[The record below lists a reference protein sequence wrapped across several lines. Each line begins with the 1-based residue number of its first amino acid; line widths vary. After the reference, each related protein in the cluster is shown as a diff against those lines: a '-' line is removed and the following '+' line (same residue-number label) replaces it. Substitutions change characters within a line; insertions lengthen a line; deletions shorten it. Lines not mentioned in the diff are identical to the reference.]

1 MQTSHESL
9 DMVAKPKLL
18 KKRKYKDNKTAFY
31 FLFPFITGKIIFTAL
46 PMLAS
51 LYLSFTSYDMFS
63 SPTWIGLNN
72 YITMFQNAQW
82 RTSLWV
88 TVRYVFMGV
97 PLQLIFALMI
107 ALLLNKG
114 MKGLGF
120 YRAMYYVPS
129 LLGGSVAI
137 SVLWR
142 QLFGGQGLVNQFL
155 SLVGIQGENWIG
167 NPDYALYTLIILV
180 VWQFGSPMVI
190 FLAGLRQIPKEL
202 YEASEIDGASKVS
215 QFFKITLPMMSPI
228 ILFNLIMQI
237 ISAFQAFTPAYIVS
251 NGSGGPLNS
260 TMFYTLLLYRKGFT
274 EFNMGFA
281 SAMAWFLLIA
291 IATATGIVFATSK
304 KWVFY
309 QE

>member
-1 MQTSHESL
+1 
-9 DMVAKPKLL
+9 
-18 KKRKYKDNKTAFY
+18 
-31 FLFPFITGKIIFTAL
+31 
-46 PMLAS
+46 
-51 LYLSFTSYDMFS
+51 
-63 SPTWIGLNN
+63 
-72 YITMFQNAQW
+72 
-82 RTSLWV
+82 
-88 TVRYVFMGV
+88 
-97 PLQLIFALMI
+97 
-107 ALLLNKG
+107 
-114 MKGLGF
+114 
-120 YRAMYYVPS
+120 
-129 LLGGSVAI
+129 
-137 SVLWR
+137 
-142 QLFGGQGLVNQFL
+142 
-155 SLVGIQGENWIG
+155 
-167 NPDYALYTLIILV
+167 
-180 VWQFGSPMVI
+180 MVI

-304 KWVFY
+304 K
-309 QE
+309 

>member
-1 MQTSHESL
+1 
-9 DMVAKPKLL
+9 
-18 KKRKYKDNKTAFY
+18 
-31 FLFPFITGKIIFTAL
+31 
-46 PMLAS
+46 
-51 LYLSFTSYDMFS
+51 MFS
-63 SPTWIGLNN
+63 SPTWVGLNY
-72 YITMFQNAQW
+72 YIAMFQSAQW

>member
-1 MQTSHESL
+1 M
-9 DMVAKPKLL
+9 
-18 KKRKYKDNKTAFY
+18 
-31 FLFPFITGKIIFTAL
+31 
-46 PMLAS
+46 
-51 LYLSFTSYDMFS
+51 
-63 SPTWIGLNN
+63 
-72 YITMFQNAQW
+72 
-82 RTSLWV
+82 WV
-88 TVRYVFMGV
+88 TIRYVFMGV
-97 PLQLIFALMI
+97 PLQLMFALMI

-142 QLFGGQGLVNQFL
+142 QLFGGQGLVNQL
-155 SLVGIQGENWIG
+155 LAVIGVQGQNWIG
-167 NPDYALYTLIILV
+167 SPDYALYTLIILV
-180 VWQFGSPMVI
+180 IWQFGSPMII
-190 FLAGLRQIPKEL
+190 FLAGLKQIPTEL
-202 YEASEIDGASKVS
+202 YEASEMDGASKRI

-260 TMFYTLLLYRKGFT
+260 TMFYTLLLYRRGFT

-281 SAMAWFLLIA
+281 SAMAWFLLVA